1 MGRNSAAHRHGFNG
15 GLAYAWTQVIRR
27 RGLAAL
33 LGVTFLGAAHPA
45 CAAFSVDRIALHQF
59 EDGPELGSTHAFLP
73 GESVFFSCRLT
84 GYQSAVT
91 GENQRSVKLSWTLDV
106 TDPAGIPLVA
116 GTKGEIAEPI
126 LPQDKNWY
134 PKFLHHFNIPPF
146 APGGAYH
153 IKVTARDE
161 VAKADVTSQ
170 LEFQVR
176 GHAVEPSPVLA
187 ARNLRFVKDETDGP
201 PLDPAVYH
209 PGQTLWARFDM
220 TGYKY
225 GDNNHYS
232 VEYGLAIL
240 RESGEQVFAQPAAAA
255 DSSEGV
261 YPQRYVPGAVSLNLQ
276 PDVPEGSYT
285 LVITMADKVG
295 GQTAEGR
302 REFRIQK

>member
-1 MGRNSAAHRHGFNG
+1 VL
-15 GLAYAWTQVIRR
+15 GL
-27 RGLAAL
+27 
-33 LGVTFLGAAHPA
+33 TFLGAALPA
-45 CAAFSVDRIALHQF
+45 TAAFSVDRIALHQF
-59 EDGPELGSTHAFLP
+59 EDGPELAPTHVFLP

-84 GYQSAVT
+84 GYQAAVT
-91 GENQRSVKLSWTLDV
+91 GENQRSVKMSWTLDV
-106 TDPAGIPLVA
+106 TDPSGTPLVA
-116 GTKGEIAEPI
+116 GIKGEIAEPI
-126 LPQDKNWY
+126 SPQDKNWY

-146 APGGAYH
+146 VPGGAYH

-161 VAKADVTSQ
+161 VAKADLTSQ
-170 LEFQVR
+170 LDFQVR
-176 GHAVEPSPVLA
+176 GHAVEPSPTLA
-187 ARNLRFVKDETDGP
+187 ARNLRFVKDETEGP
-201 PLDPAVYH
+201 PIDPAVYH
-209 PGQTLWARFDM
+209 PGETLWARFDI

-225 GDNNHYS
+225 GDKNHYS

-255 DSSEGV
+255 DSNESF

-295 GQTAEGR
+295 GQTAEAR

>member
-1 MGRNSAAHRHGFNG
+1 MGRNSAAYRQRFNG
-15 GLAYAWTQVIRR
+15 RPAPARTQVIRR
-27 RGLAAL
+27 GWLAAL
-33 LGVTFLGAAHPA
+33 LGATFLGAALPA
-45 CAAFSVDRIALHQF
+45 LAAFSVDRIALHQF
-59 EDGPELGSTHAFLP
+59 EDGPELGPNHAFLP
-73 GESVFFSCRLT
+73 GETVFFSCRLT

-91 GENQRSVKLSWTLDV
+91 GDNQRSVKLSWTLEV
-106 TDPAGIPLVA
+106 TDPSGAPLVA

-126 LPQDKNWY
+126 SPQDKNWY

-146 APGGAYH
+146 VPGGSYR

-161 VAKADVTSQ
+161 VAKTDLTSQ

-209 PGQTLWARFDM
+209 PGETLWARFDM

-225 GDNNHYS
+225 GDKNRYS

-255 DSSEGV
+255 DSNESF

-285 LVITMADKVG
+285 LVITMADKAG
-295 GQTAEGR
+295 GQTAEAR

>member
-1 MGRNSAAHRHGFNG
+1 VALLSAA
-15 GLAYAWTQVIRR
+15 
-27 RGLAAL
+27 
-33 LGVTFLGAAHPA
+33 FLGTAVPTS
-45 CAAFSVDRIALHQF
+45 AAFSVDRIALHQF
-59 EDGPELGSTHAFLP
+59 EDGPELGPNHVFLP
-73 GESVFFSCRLT
+73 GETLFFSCRLT
-84 GYQSAVT
+84 GYQSSVT
-91 GENQRSVKLSWTLDV
+91 KDEQRSVKLSWTIDV
-106 TDPAGIPLVA
+106 SDPAGIPLVVGA
-116 GTKGEIAEPI
+116 KGEIVEPI
-126 LPQDKNWY
+126 SPQDKNWY

-161 VAKADVTSQ
+161 VAKADLTSQ

-176 GHAVEPSPVLA
+176 GHTVEPSPVLA

-201 PLDPAVYH
+201 PIDPAVYH
-209 PGQTLWARFDM
+209 PGETLWARFDI

-225 GDNNHYS
+225 GDRNHYS

-255 DSSEGV
+255 DSSEGF

-276 PDVPEGSYT
+276 SNVPEGSYM

-295 GQTAEGR
+295 GQTAEAR
-302 REFRIQK
+302 REFHIQK

>member
-1 MGRNSAAHRHGFNG
+1 M
-15 GLAYAWTQVIRR
+15 
-27 RGLAAL
+27 AAL
-33 LGVTFLGAAHPA
+33 LGAIFLGTALPA
-45 CAAFSVDRIALHQF
+45 SAAFSVDRIALHQF
-59 EDGPELGSTHAFLP
+59 EDGPELGPAHAFLP

-84 GYQSAVT
+84 GYQPAAT
-91 GENQRSVKLSWTLDV
+91 GDNQRSVKLSWTLAV
-106 TDPAGIPLVA
+106 TDPSGTPLVD
-116 GTKGEIAEPI
+116 GVKGEIAEPI
-126 LPQDKNWY
+126 FPQDKNWY

-170 LEFQVR
+170 LEFRVR

-201 PLDPAVYH
+201 PIDPAIYH
-209 PGQTLWARFDM
+209 PGETLWARFDM

-225 GDNNHYS
+225 GDKNHYS

-255 DSSEGV
+255 DSSEGF

-276 PDVPEGSYT
+276 PDVPEGKYT
-285 LVITMADKVG
+285 LVITMEDKVG
-295 GQTAEGR
+295 GQTAEAR

>member
-1 MGRNSAAHRHGFNG
+1 VG
-15 GLAYAWTQVIRR
+15 
-27 RGLAAL
+27 AAL
-33 LGVTFLGAAHPA
+33 LTVAFPATAAL
-45 CAAFSVDRIALHQF
+45 SVDRIGLHQF
-59 EDGPELGSTHAFLP
+59 EDGPELGPNHVFLP

-91 GENQRSVKLSWTLDV
+91 GENQRSVKLSWTLEV

-116 GTKGEIAEPI
+116 GTKGDIAEPI
-126 LPQDKNWY
+126 SPQDKNWY

-161 VAKADVTSQ
+161 VGKADLTSQ

-176 GHAVEPSPVLA
+176 GHAVEASPVLA

-209 PGQTLWARFDM
+209 PGETLWARFDM

-240 RESGEQVFAQPAAAA
+240 RESWEQVFAQPAAAA
-255 DSSEGV
+255 DSSEGF

-276 PDVPEGSYT
+276 PDVPEGKYT
-285 LVITMADKVG
+285 LVIIMADKVG
-295 GQTAEGR
+295 GQTNEAR
-302 REFRIQK
+302 REFQIRK

>member
-1 MGRNSAAHRHGFNG
+1 V
-15 GLAYAWTQVIRR
+15 Q
-27 RGLAAL
+27 AL
-33 LGVTFLGAAHPA
+33 LGATFLGAAVPA
-45 CAAFSVDRIALHQF
+45 SAAFSVDRIALHQF
-59 EDGPELGSTHAFLP
+59 EDGPELGPSHAFLP

-91 GENQRSVKLSWTLDV
+91 GDNQRSVKMSWTLEV
-106 TDPAGIPLVA
+106 TDPSGIPLVA

-126 LPQDKNWY
+126 FPQDKNWF

-153 IKVTARDE
+153 IKITARDE
-161 VAKADVTSQ
+161 VGKADLTSQ

-209 PGQTLWARFDM
+209 PGETLWARFDM

-225 GDNNHYS
+225 GDKNHYS
-232 VEYGLAIL
+232 IEYGLAIL

-255 DSSEGV
+255 DSSEGF

-276 PDVPEGSYT
+276 PDVPEGQYT
-285 LVITMADKVG
+285 LVITMADKVSG
-295 GQTAEGR
+295 ATAEAR

>member
-1 MGRNSAAHRHGFNG
+1 VL
-15 GLAYAWTQVIRR
+15 GLA
-27 RGLAAL
+27 
-33 LGVTFLGAAHPA
+33 FLGAALPA
-45 CAAFSVDRIALHQF
+45 VAAFSVDRIALHQF
-59 EDGPELGSTHAFLP
+59 EDGPELGPTHVFLP

-91 GENQRSVKLSWTLDV
+91 GENQRSVKLAWTLDV
-106 TDPAGIPLVA
+106 TDASGVPLVA
-116 GTKGEIAEPI
+116 GIKGEIAEPI
-126 LPQDKNWY
+126 SPQDKNWY

-146 APGGAYH
+146 VPGGAYH

-161 VAKADVTSQ
+161 VGKADLMSQ
-170 LEFQVR
+170 LDFQVR

-201 PLDPAVYH
+201 PLDPALYH
-209 PGQTLWARFDM
+209 PGETLWARFDM

-225 GDNNHYS
+225 GDKNRYS

-255 DSSEGV
+255 DANESF

-276 PDVPEGSYT
+276 SDVPEGSYT

-295 GQTAEGR
+295 EQTAEAR

>member
-1 MGRNSAAHRHGFNG
+1 M
-15 GLAYAWTQVIRR
+15 
-27 RGLAAL
+27 LAA
-33 LGVTFLGAAHPA
+33 FLGTAPPVS
-45 CAAFSVDRIALHQF
+45 AAFSVDRIGLHQF
-59 EDGPELGSTHAFLP
+59 EDGPELGPNHAFLP
-73 GESVFFSCRLT
+73 GESVYFSCRLT

-91 GENQRSVKLSWTLDV
+91 GDNQRSVKLSWTLEV
-106 TDPAGIPLVA
+106 TDPSGTPLVA
-116 GTKGEIAEPI
+116 GMKGEIAEPI
-126 LPQDKNWY
+126 SPQDKNWY
-134 PKFLHHFNIPPF
+134 PKFLHHFDIPPF
-146 APGGAYH
+146 VPGGAYH
-153 IKVTARDE
+153 IRVTARDE
-161 VAKADVTSQ
+161 VAKADLTSQ

-209 PGQTLWARFDM
+209 PGETLWARFDI

-225 GDNNHYS
+225 GGKNHYS

-255 DSSEGV
+255 DSSEGF
-261 YPQRYVPGAVSLNLQ
+261 YAQRYVPGAVSLNLQ

-295 GQTAEGR
+295 AQTAEAR

>member
-1 MGRNSAAHRHGFNG
+1 MGRNSTAHRQRFNG
-15 GLAYAWTQVIRR
+15 RYAAAWTQIV
-27 RGLAAL
+27 RGFGA
-33 LGVTFLGAAHPA
+33 VVLGAAFLLGAVPA
-45 CAAFSVDRIALHQF
+45 SAALSVDRIALHQF
-59 EDGPELGSTHAFLP
+59 EDGPELGPNHAFLP

-84 GYQSAVT
+84 GYQPAAT
-91 GENQRSVKLSWTLDV
+91 GDNQRSVKLSWTLAV
-106 TDPAGIPLVA
+106 TDPAGIPLVEGA
-116 GTKGEIAEPI
+116 KGEIAEQI
-126 LPQDKNWY
+126 FPQDKNWF

-146 APGGAYH
+146 APGGAYR
-153 IKVTARDE
+153 IKITARDE
-161 VAKADVTSQ
+161 VAKADLSSQ

-201 PLDPAVYH
+201 AIDPAIYH
-209 PGQTLWARFDM
+209 PGETLWARFDM

-225 GDNNHYS
+225 GDKNHYS

-255 DSSEGV
+255 DSSEGF

-295 GQTAEGR
+295 GQTAEAR
-302 REFRIQK
+302 RDFRIQK

>member
-1 MGRNSAAHRHGFNG
+1 M
-15 GLAYAWTQVIRR
+15 
-27 RGLAAL
+27 
-33 LGVTFLGAAHPA
+33 LGVTFLGSALPV

-59 EDGPELGSTHAFLP
+59 EDGPELGPTHAFLP

-84 GYQSAVT
+84 GYQSSVT
-91 GENQRSVKLSWTLDV
+91 GDNQRSVKLSWTLDV
-106 TDPAGIPLVA
+106 TDPSGIPLVA
-116 GTKGEIAEPI
+116 GAKGEIAEPI
-126 LPQDKNWY
+126 FPQDKNWY
-134 PKFLHHFNIPPF
+134 PKFLRHFNIPPF

-161 VAKADVTSQ
+161 VAKSDLTSQ

-201 PLDPAVYH
+201 TLDPAVYH
-209 PGQTLWARFDM
+209 PGETLWARFDM

-225 GDNNHYS
+225 GDKNRYS

-240 RESGEQVFAQPAAAA
+240 RESGEQVFVQPAAAA
-255 DSSEGV
+255 DSNESF

-285 LVITMADKVG
+285 LVITMSDKVG
-295 GQTAEGR
+295 GQTAEAR

>member
-1 MGRNSAAHRHGFNG
+1 MGRNSAAHRYGFNG
-15 GLAYAWTQVIRR
+15 RNALAWTQVIRR
-27 RGLAAL
+27 GSVQAL
-33 LGVTFLGAAHPA
+33 LGATFLGAAVPA
-45 CAAFSVDRIALHQF
+45 SAAFSVDRIALHQF
-59 EDGPELGSTHAFLP
+59 EDGPELGLSHAFLP

-91 GENQRSVKLSWTLDV
+91 GDNQRSVKMSWTLEV
-106 TDPAGIPLVA
+106 TDPSGIPLVA
-116 GTKGEIAEPI
+116 DTKGEIAEPI
-126 LPQDKNWY
+126 FPQDKNWY

-153 IKVTARDE
+153 IKITARDE
-161 VAKADVTSQ
+161 VGKADLTSQ

-209 PGQTLWARFDM
+209 PSETLWARFDM

-225 GDNNHYS
+225 GDKNHYS

-255 DSSEGV
+255 DSSEGF

-276 PDVPEGSYT
+276 PDVPEGKYT
-285 LVITMADKVG
+285 LVITMADKVSG
-295 GQTAEGR
+295 ATAESR

>member
-1 MGRNSAAHRHGFNG
+1 M
-15 GLAYAWTQVIRR
+15 IR
-27 RGLAAL
+27 GSWLAAL
-33 LGVTFLGAAHPA
+33 CGATFLGTALPA
-45 CAAFSVDRIALHQF
+45 RAAFSVDRIALHQF
-59 EDGPELGSTHAFLP
+59 EDGPELGPNHAFLP
-73 GESVFFSCRLT
+73 GESVFFSCRLS
-84 GYQSAVT
+84 GYQPAVT
-91 GENQRSVKLSWTLDV
+91 GDNQRSVKMSWTVDV

-116 GTKGEIAEPI
+116 GAKGEIAEPI
-126 LPQDKNWY
+126 SPQDKNWY

-161 VAKADVTSQ
+161 VAKADLTSQ

-201 PLDPAVYH
+201 PLDPAIYH
-209 PGQTLWARFDM
+209 PGETLWARFDM

-225 GDNNHYS
+225 GDKNHYS

-255 DSSEGV
+255 DSSEGF

-276 PDVPEGSYT
+276 ADVPEGRYT
-285 LVITMADKVG
+285 LVITMEDKVG
-295 GQTAEGR
+295 GQMAEGR

>member
-1 MGRNSAAHRHGFNG
+1 MGRNSIAHRHRFNRR
-15 GLAYAWTQVIRR
+15 YATSWTQVIRR
-27 RGLAAL
+27 GWVAAL
-33 LGVTFLGAAHPA
+33 LGTLFLCPA
-45 CAAFSVDRIALHQF
+45 FPAPAAFSVDRIALHQF
-59 EDGPELGSTHAFLP
+59 EDGPELGPAHAFLP

-91 GENQRSVKLSWTLDV
+91 GDNQRSVKLSWTLEV
-106 TDPAGIPLVA
+106 TDPSGIPLVPGA
-116 GTKGEIAEPI
+116 KGEIAEPI
-126 LPQDKNWY
+126 FPQDKNWY

-161 VAKADVTSQ
+161 VAKADLTSQ

-176 GHAVEPSPVLA
+176 GHAVEPSPVLT
-187 ARNLRFVKDETDGP
+187 ARNLRFVRDETDGP
-201 PLDPAVYH
+201 PLNPAVYH
-209 PGQTLWARFDM
+209 PGETLWARFDI
-220 TGYKY
+220 TGYQH
-225 GDNNHYS
+225 GDKNRYS

-255 DSSEGV
+255 DANEGF

-285 LVITMADKVG
+285 LVITMTDKVG
-295 GQTAEGR
+295 GQTAEAR

>member
-1 MGRNSAAHRHGFNG
+1 MS
-15 GLAYAWTQVIRR
+15 
-27 RGLAAL
+27 
-33 LGVTFLGAAHPA
+33 
-45 CAAFSVDRIALHQF
+45 
-59 EDGPELGSTHAFLP
+59 FLP

-91 GENQRSVKLSWTLDV
+91 GENQRSVKMSWTLDV
-106 TDPAGIPLVA
+106 TDASGIPLVA
-116 GTKGEIAEPI
+116 GIKGEIAEPI
-126 LPQDKNWY
+126 SPQDKNWY

-146 APGGAYH
+146 VPGGTYH

-161 VAKADVTSQ
+161 VGKADLTSQ
-170 LEFQVR
+170 LDFQVR

-209 PGQTLWARFDM
+209 PGETLWARFDM

-225 GDNNHYS
+225 GDKNRYS

-255 DSSEGV
+255 DSNESF

-295 GQTAEGR
+295 EQTAEAR